1 MYFRYFKPCCW
12 EKFLIRNTKGPHHTL
27 GSEMAQWKWWSWR
40 ILGRAKRKGVDL
52 RLNAAIEIA
61 PLNSLNVRKR
71 FSFLLRLQQSFI
83 AIKLE
88 TNYFD
93 RKETSKNS
101 KICRL
106 LAKIFARWG
115 RKQWLRSNVCAQKSS
130 KHWLSRL
137 FSLQVNSDANF
148 YFSLSQSSRRRNGA
162 EKKQTLDRPKALER
176 V

>member
-1 MYFRYFKPCCW
+1 MV
-12 EKFLIRNTKGPHHTL
+12 
-27 GSEMAQWKWWSWR
+27 QWKWRSWR

-61 PLNSLNVRKR
+61 PLNSRNVRKR
-71 FSFLLRLQQSFI
+71 FFFLLRLQQSFL

-106 LAKIFARWG
+106 LAKIFGRSG
-115 RKQWLRSNVCAQKSS
+115 RKPWLRSNVGAQKSS
-130 KHWLSRL
+130 KHWLPRL
-137 FSLQVNSDANF
+137 SSLQVAAYHD
-148 YFSLSQSSRRRNGA
+148 LSISC
-162 EKKQTLDRPKALER
+162 TIHDFIILR

>member
-1 MYFRYFKPCCW
+1 
-12 EKFLIRNTKGPHHTL
+12 
-27 GSEMAQWKWWSWR
+27 MAQWKWWSWR
-40 ILGRAKRKGVDL
+40 ILGRTKRKGVDL

-61 PLNSLNVRKR
+61 PLNSLNVHKR

-83 AIKLE
+83 AINLE

-137 FSLQVNSDANF
+137 SSLQVLSTKTSPLNWSWMIWSAIFILLLLFICEVMLTNDNLLCTF
-148 YFSLSQSSRRRNGA
+148 YDNLSYSFIVFSM
-162 EKKQTLDRPKALER
+162 K
-176 V
+176 